1 MLLFVP
7 PLWKQEKD
15 YNLKKTFSDSPS
27 GDWLTLFHR
36 HFLTWN
42 YVTAWPQWPCAA
54 WEMDH
59 RALYRIDNEKT
70 ALHTKTQFR
79 SNIPIFFPIYLIYRV
94 RFYQKKEKLFYQ
106 YTLKEEIYRWIDMS
120 RKLLGKQAIWKGY
133 LLEYTFF
140 NKKLFYKKLVT
151 QRPKKSEIKRALF
164 QKLICMRHI
173 FVHPCFLR

>member
-54 WEMDH
+54 WKMDH
-59 RALYRIDNEKT
+59 RALCRIDNEKT

-79 SNIPIFFPIYLIYRV
+79 SNIPIFFPFYLIYRV
-94 RFYQKKEKLFYQ
+94 RFYQKK
-106 YTLKEEIYRWIDMS
+106 
-120 RKLLGKQAIWKGY
+120 RKTVLSVHFEWRNIPMNRCVQETSWSHIIWKGY
-133 LLEYTFF
+133 LLECTLFLF
-140 NKKLFYKKLVT
+140 IRNRFIKKQTL
-151 QRPKKSEIKRALF
+151 QGQIH
-164 QKLICMRHI
+164 QKLKGLPFKI
-173 FVHPCFLR
+173 